1 MNVIDKEKLMKEN
14 IKINF
19 KRYIYDL
26 ADDDEIAVEIT
37 RVNKDGSESKC
48 FMPARDITIE
58 EAWLDVVKY
67 LFSNA
72 NIIVEDEFIDGCVYP
87 EEEENTNE

>member
-1 MNVIDKEKLMKEN
+1 MKKES

-37 RVNKDGSESKC
+37 RVNKDGSASKC

-58 EAWLDVVKY
+58 EAWLDVVKA
-67 LFSNA
+67 LLPNA
-72 NIIVEDEFIDGCVYP
+72 NIMVDDEYIDGCVYP
-87 EEEENTNE
+87 DEEGTNE